1 MPHPISH
8 GRSAGITAG
17 VTTALR
23 PIAKPANTPAIGST
37 ANARAVPMRCEANGQ
52 AARGVVGD
60 PERVHDRRDDDRA
73 EDTALSSWVVL
84 LRFISNLRAPGW
96 TQLTAAFTLRLSEAT
111 LEALDR
117 LAEKTER
124 SRSWLA
130 TKAIED
136 YIALNAW
143 QIGKIEA
150 GIAAADRGDFASDND
165 VARVVGKY
173 SAKG

>member
-1 MPHPISH
+1 M
-8 GRSAGITAG
+8 
-17 VTTALR
+17 
-23 PIAKPANTPAIGST
+23 
-37 ANARAVPMRCEANGQ
+37 
-52 AARGVVGD
+52 
-60 PERVHDRRDDDRA
+60 
-73 EDTALSSWVVL
+73 
-84 LRFISNLRAPGW
+84 
-96 TQLTAAFTLRLSEAT
+96 TAAFTLRLDEAT

-136 YIALNAW
+136 YVALNAW

-150 GIAAADRGDFASDND
+150 GIAAADRGDFASDDD
-165 VARVVGKY
+165 VERVAGKY